1 LETQVDTIEKT
12 QSDAARKRLP
22 VLGDAANVD
31 IDVEAEL
38 KKFEIEQMAALGLES
53 GKEHWRDDNPTTF
66 TGGQRAHTT
75 LLISGLTMAH
85 DLFLQG
91 ALRGIGYKVKAIDV
105 PDNSALT
112 FGKEFGNRG
121 QCNPTYFT
129 VGNLTTLMMYAG
141 LGVATFF
148 LILFLQQVA
157 GYSPVKSGASLL
169 PITVVV
175 FLLSKRFGVAA
186 ADQLVPWHPTL
197 GDVDSL
203 QALADYQAAKRAHK
217 KEWNKAPTVAG

>member
-1 LETQVDTIEKT
+1 MWRAFNSDGGDHSGNHGQRPQTDT
-12 QSDAARKRLP
+12 RKRLP
-22 VLGDAANVD
+22 VLGAKANVD

-38 KKFEIEQMAALGLES
+38 KKFEIEQMAALGLEA

-129 VGNLTTLMMYAG
+129 VGNL
-141 LGVATFF
+141 
-148 LILFLQQVA
+148 
-157 GYSPVKSGASLL
+157 VKYL
-169 PITVVV
+169 
-175 FLLSKRFGVAA
+175 
-186 ADQLVPWHPTL
+186 
-197 GDVDSL
+197 
-203 QALADYQAAKRAHK
+203 
-217 KEWNKAPTVAG
+217 TVAPRRPEGARSRTSSRTTSS

>member
-1 LETQVDTIEKT
+1 METVETKT
-12 QSDAARKRLP
+12 SDGAKKPFKLP
-22 VLGDAANVD
+22 ILGDNASVD
-31 IDVEAEL
+31 IDVDAEL
-38 KKFEIEQMAALGLES
+38 KKFELEQMAALGLEA

-129 VGNLTTLMMYAG
+129 VGNL
-141 LGVATFF
+141 
-148 LILFLQQVA
+148 
-157 GYSPVKSGASLL
+157 VKYL
-169 PITVVV
+169 T
-175 FLLSKRFGVAA
+175 
-186 ADQLVPWHPTL
+186 
-197 GDVDSL
+197 
-203 QALADYQAAKRAHK
+203 
-217 KEWNKAPTVAG
+217 